1 MSTLAKIL
9 LETFLFFILFL
20 LITLIFDNSINWKMI
35 IIGTILNLD
44 FNILLNWISSKDK
57 SNKTKN

>member
-1 MSTLAKIL
+1 MSTTLKIL

-20 LITLIFDNSINWKMI
+20 LVTIIFNDDINWKMI

-44 FNILLNWISSKDK
+44 FNIILNWISSKDK
-57 SNKTKN
+57 NKKE

>member
-44 FNILLNWISSKDK
+44 FNIILNWISSK
-57 SNKTKN
+57 NKANK

>member
-1 MSTLAKIL
+1 MSTLAKTL

-20 LITLIFDNSINWKMI
+20 LANILFDSSINWRMI

-44 FNILLNWISSKDK
+44 FNIILNWISSK
-57 SNKTKN
+57 NKTNK